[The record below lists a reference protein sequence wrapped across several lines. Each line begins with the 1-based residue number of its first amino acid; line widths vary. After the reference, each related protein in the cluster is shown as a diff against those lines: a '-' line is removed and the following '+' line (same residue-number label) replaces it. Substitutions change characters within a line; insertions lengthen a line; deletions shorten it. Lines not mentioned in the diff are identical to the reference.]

1 MLGQIRSV
9 SSLDCYHFYHE
20 LNALKQC
27 NMKKLRPLT
36 PKYLGKLVIKTL
48 RSAISTLKFFDR
60 SGYRKHTI
68 FLFGLIM
75 NWLV

>member
-27 NMKKLRPLT
+27 NMTKLT
-36 PKYLGKLVIKTL
+36 TYTKIL
-48 RSAISTLKFFDR
+48 RLISNKDFTVGNFDAHIFR
-60 SGYRKHTI
+60 SVGLPETHH